1 MATFNYLNNCLGQ
14 VFDVLESHTGTK
26 WATFTMNEAEK
37 VEQGFDGEEKVYM
50 KKYAEQHDEQVYRY
64 IYAPNLSFD
73 DTFYQRISSV
83 GFDDRREPWVSIMF
97 STGPVKSLTEVV
109 SYNMYRTIKNSDNDF
124 FDIKTKRVK
133 VPVNMV
139 LVSNDVS
146 TLYAVTENLT
156 LFWDRIVNISYC
168 EFVQFPTGTED
179 EYEKTCQC
187 MDISEVDLT
196 KLDRKTRGS
205 LVTSAYTFNLVYWV
219 TQYPEQCKLL
229 EKIVLDIAVHR
240 EGTLTKLEVS

>member
-64 IYAPNLSFD
+64 IYAPKLSCD
-73 DTFYQRISSV
+73 ESFYQRLSSV

-97 STGPVKSLTEVV
+97 STGPVHSVTDVV

-229 EKIVLDIAVHR
+229 EKIVLDIAVHS

>member
-179 EYEKTCQC
+179 EYEKLK
-187 MDISEVDLT
+187 DKISNEIVIPILNQ
-196 KLDRKTRGS
+196 KS
-205 LVTSAYTFNLVYWV
+205 ISNLVDWSIDFSS
-219 TQYPEQCKLL
+219 
-229 EKIVLDIAVHR
+229 KI
-240 EGTLTKLEVS
+240 GTITIRK